1 MSDVVLK
8 VKEFYD
14 HEVSLTLT
22 TRIDTAIDM
31 LYYNEKFH
39 TEQETEGPWNTFFSE
54 LSGYLSPYE
63 VGYEIRR
70 EYFKGGSDVIL
81 EIRVDIWKHA
91 NRQNKT
97 PLNGEHIAGT
107 LLTHLFKHLEF
118 RTYFYGRRQVVL
130 FDEDW
135 SARELKGL
143 TLFAKK

>member
-14 HEVSLTLT
+14 YEVSLTLT

-31 LYYNEKFH
+31 LDYNEKFH
-39 TEQETEGPWNTFFSE
+39 TEQETEGPWNKFLSE

-63 VGYEIRR
+63 VGYKIRR
-70 EYFKGGSDVIL
+70 EYFKGADDVIL
-81 EIRVDIWKHA
+81 EIRVDIWKHKD
-91 NRQNKT
+91 RQNKT
-97 PLNGEHIAGT
+97 PLNGEHIVGT

-118 RTYFYGRRQVVL
+118 HTYYCERQVVL
-130 FDEDW
+130 FDVDW
-135 SARELKGL
+135 SARELKAL